1 LSSGGLSK
9 IVYEHFLGCFILED
23 PSSKFL
29 ELILVITTIAR
40 GGIFRLVALMLGAG
54 KLLVMAKDVK
64 GLRPIAASKVF
75 LQLISCS
82 IVL

>member
-1 LSSGGLSK
+1 
-9 IVYEHFLGCFILED
+9 
-23 PSSKFL
+23 L